1 MIGPSKG
8 KLKRDIGMVCRD
20 RPNLVDE
27 LVTTMCDYSYH
38 PDLLSAIRLF
48 TSNETSNPFSPIIY
62 DDRNMTRRWSSRERD
77 LNVNLSHAGGG
88 EIVSHCPKLYKSLE
102 NFWE

>member
-1 MIGPSKG
+1 
-8 KLKRDIGMVCRD
+8 MVCRD

-62 DDRNMTRRWSSRERD
+62 DDRNMTRRWSSREHE
-77 LNVNLSHAGGG
+77 LNVNLSYTEGGG
-88 EIVSHCPKLYKSLE
+88 NSVSLPKII
-102 NFWE
+102 